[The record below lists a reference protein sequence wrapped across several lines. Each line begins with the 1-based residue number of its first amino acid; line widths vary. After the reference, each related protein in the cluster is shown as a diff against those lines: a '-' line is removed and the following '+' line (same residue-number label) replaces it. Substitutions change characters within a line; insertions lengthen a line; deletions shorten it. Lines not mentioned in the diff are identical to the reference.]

1 MKKLLVLLS
10 FIVSVFAMGG
20 GPSLVEVQ
28 SVKKM
33 EVNPL
38 QEFIGSVN
46 LSKQGSIASQTT
58 GKIEKVFFETAQK
71 VKKGDILVKID
82 SKLLDLQIK
91 SAKDNLQLK
100 QISLK
105 NAKKEF
111 DRYSELKTSNA
122 VSEQVYDN
130 ALLKYDTAK
139 QNELI
144 AKNSLSELE
153 IQKSYKTIKAPYDGV
168 IASKSIE
175 VGEWASVGGNVA
187 TLINTSK
194 ADLVFN
200 LPSSYTYKL
209 GNLKSFEGS
218 IQGQTINA
226 KLKGLIP
233 QGNKKTRTF
242 LALFTLDSKNLN
254 LFDGM
259 EVKIKLPR
267 EKKVEA
273 LVVPRDAVISKFG
286 QKVVFANNDGKAL
299 MLPVQ
304 IINYLGDEVAIGAQ
318 GLQPGMDVVSKGNER
333 IFPNSPIK
341 PINKK

>member
-10 FIVSVFAMGG
+10 LVASVFAMGG

-33 EVNPL
+33 QVNPL
-38 QEFIGSVN
+38 QEFIGSIE
-46 LSKQGSIASQTT
+46 LSKKGAISSQTN
-58 GKIEKVFFETAQK
+58 GKVEKVFFQRAQK
-71 VKKGDILVKID
+71 VKKGTILVKID

-91 SAKDNLQLK
+91 SAKDNLKLK
-100 QISLK
+100 QITLN

-111 DRYSELKTSNA
+111 DRYSELKNTNA
-122 VSEQVYDN
+122 VSEQIYDN
-130 ALLKYDTAK
+130 AVLKYNSAK
-139 QNELI
+139 QNELL
-144 AKNSLSELE
+144 AKNTVAELE
-153 IQKSYKTIKAPYDGV
+153 IQKSYKTIKAPYDGI
-168 IASKSIE
+168 IASKTIE
-175 VGEWASVGGNVA
+175 VGEWLNTGGSIA
-187 TLINTSK
+187 TLLNTSS

-209 GNLKSFEGS
+209 NGTKSFVVD
-218 IQGQTINA
+218 IQGNSLRA

-242 LALFTLDSKNLN
+242 QAIFKMDNIKINI
-254 LFDGM
+254 FDGM

-267 EKKVEA
+267 NKKVEA
-273 LVVPRDAVISKFG
+273 LVVPRDAVITKFG

-304 IINYLGDEVAIGAQ
+304 IINYLGNEVAIGAQ
-318 GLQPGMDVVSKGNER
+318 GLMPGMDVVSKGNER